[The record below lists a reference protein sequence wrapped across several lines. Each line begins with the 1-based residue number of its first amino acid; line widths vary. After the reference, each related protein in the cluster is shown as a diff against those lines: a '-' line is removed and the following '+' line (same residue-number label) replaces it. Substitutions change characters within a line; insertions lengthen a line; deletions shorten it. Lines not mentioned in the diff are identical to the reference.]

1 MGTDSLKV
9 CIKTEDIYLEMAKD
23 VEARFYTSNYK
34 LERPLTI
41 ERVRKL
47 MTEFVAFIP
56 ETYSFS
62 NRW

>member
-23 VEARFYTSNYK
+23 VEARFDTSNYK

-47 MTEFVAFIP
+47 MTEFAAFRP
-56 ETYSFS
+56 KTYSFS
-62 NRW
+62 NR